1 MFLSIENVEKSF
13 GKDGRREQVLRDI
26 NLQMEEGEFVSLLG
40 PSGCGKST
48 LLSIVAGLARP
59 DSGRLQLGGQTIDR
73 PGKERGMVFQE
84 AALFPWLNVEENVR
98 FPLKGAMSKEQMQET
113 ARRHLRL
120 VQLSQYGNHHP
131 HELSGG
137 MQQRVSIAR
146 ALAMDPA
153 VLLMDEPFGALDE
166 QTRMRLQDVL
176 EEIWIETKKTILF
189 VTHSIQEAVRL
200 SDRVV
205 VMGTH
210 PGRIIEEIPVA
221 LGRPRAQH
229 GKEMAEYEAHILR
242 LLKTDRD
249 NVEEEEQR
257 HAVVH

>member
-1 MFLSIENVEKSF
+1 MFLSIEGVEKSF
-13 GKDGRREQVLRDI
+13 DKHGRRERVLENISLDI
-26 NLQMEEGEFVSLLG
+26 REGEFVSLLG

-48 LLSIVAGLARP
+48 LLSLVAGL
-59 DSGRLQLGGQTIDR
+59 GRQDAGVLRLNGQDIQK

-84 AALFPWLNVEENVR
+84 AALFPWLTVEENVM
-98 FPLKGAMSKEQMQET
+98 FPLKGDMPKGEAKET
-113 ARRHLRL
+113 ARRYLRL
-120 VQLSQYGNHHP
+120 VQLGQYADHHP

-166 QTRMRLQDVL
+166 QTRMRLQSAL

-200 SDRVV
+200 SDRII

-210 PGRIIEEIPVA
+210 PGRILQDIPIP
-221 LGRPRAQH
+221 LGRPRESRL
-229 GKEMAEYEAHILR
+229 KEMAGYEEQILR
-242 LLKTDRD
+242 LLKTENDK
-249 NVEEEEQR
+249 VEEEER
-257 HAVVH
+257 GHALVH

>member
-13 GKDGRREQVLRDI
+13 GKDGRRELVLQDI
-26 NLQMEEGEFVSLLG
+26 NLRVEEGEFVSLLG

-48 LLSIVAGLARP
+48 LLSIVAGLGNP
-59 DSGRLQLGGQTIDR
+59 DSGRLQLGGRDIR
-73 PGKERGMVFQE
+73 KPGKERGMVFQE
-84 AALFPWLNVEENVR
+84 AALFPWLNVEENVM
-98 FPLKGAMSKEQMQET
+98 FPLKGSMSRDRMRET
-113 ARRHLRL
+113 ARHHLRL
-120 VQLSQYGNHHP
+120 VQLSQYGGHHP

-176 EEIWIETKKTILF
+176 EGIWIETKKTILF

-200 SDRVV
+200 SDRVIV
-205 VMGTH
+205 IGTH
-210 PGRIIEEIPVA
+210 PGRILQDIPIR
-221 LGRPRAQH
+221 LGPARNLHA
-229 GKEMAEYEAHILR
+229 GEMAEYAAHILG
-242 LLKTDRD
+242 LVKTENDK
-249 NVEEEEQR
+249 VEEEEMR
-257 HAVVH
+257 HAASH